1 MPDQNNIYIFATL
14 TAAAG
19 QDAALREILTNLVSA
34 TRQEPGNLTYHLYEA
49 AGAPGTFLVYEAY
62 QDQAAVDAH
71 MGSPHLQAALA
82 AAGPLLGA
90 APVIIPAKHVV

>member
-1 MPDQNNIYIFATL
+1 MPDQTTIYVFATL
-14 TAAAG
+14 TAAPG
-19 QDAALREILTNLVSA
+19 QDAALRQILTDLVAA
-34 TRQEPGNLTYHLYEA
+34 TRQEPGNQIYHLYEA
-49 AGAPGTFLVYEAY
+49 AGTPGTFLVYEAY

-90 APVIIPAKHVV
+90 APLIIPAQQLA